1 METEN
6 LIALL
11 EPENKL
17 GIITA
22 AIFLAGEMAGSGVL
36 ALPAALKGTGWSGLF
51 LIIFFSIN
59 AAYIGSR
66 LVQNYL
72 GPNPYITLL
81 YILRST
87 RLTLYS
93 AGFHDF

>member
-6 LIALL
+6 LIPLL
-11 EPENKL
+11 EPTNKL

-66 LVQNYL
+66 LVQN
-72 GPNPYITLL
+72 
-81 YILRST
+81 LR
-87 RLTLYS
+87 
-93 AGFHDF
+93 GHP